1 MFIKQPPLDFTCNQI
16 FNDSTLKPNDH
27 MIIKNNF
34 PGLFLQPTTQPCK
47 YDFTLKPNDI
57 RVMSNLFVTLVMTD
71 EMRKL

>member
-1 MFIKQPPLDFTCNQI
+1 
-16 FNDSTLKPNDH
+16 